1 MGNMVSD
8 INTDS
13 KSRSENNGKFE
24 ALLEKIVEALKVENG
39 NLANIQKKMAAL
51 AKSYDENIASFAGF
65 QKKNAENLKENA
77 DYCATEQAAYEKV
90 KANSESNV
98 KIYEELLN
106 YFLENYRKISKMIN
120 DKYKVIA

>member
-1 MGNMVSD
+1 MGVSD

-24 ALLEKIVEALKVENG
+24 ALLEKIVKPLRVKNG

-51 AKSYDENIASFAGF
+51 AKSCDENIASFAGF

-98 KIYEELLN
+98 KIYEELMN